1 MSVISPYVYENDTY
15 EDYLDGQL
23 SEDDIHYLE
32 VSSGPV
38 VYVTGIELI
47 SDFLREGLAQQCMYL
62 AGEIDMFLY
71 FIWTSSCQT
80 FSEPGGNLLYV
91 KTLLLHNTR

>member
-1 MSVISPYVYENDTY
+1 VLAMSVISPYVYENDTY

-32 VSSGPV
+32 VSSGPA
-38 VYVTGIELI
+38 VYVNRSELI
-47 SDFLREGLAQQCMYL
+47 ADLLRGEGVAQQYMYL
-62 AGEIDMFLY
+62 AGEIVMFLY

-80 FSEPGGNLLYV
+80 FSLQAGNLLYV
-91 KTLLLHNTR
+91 KTL